1 MTEKPAEIKA
11 HLNGPRSRA
20 PAAKAGLPV
29 GGQMLA
35 YGGGYPPPMPYGY
48 PPYPY
53 GPPPLPM
60 PPIQPPAAIH
70 TSLPG
75 EVMTMVET
83 NSDLEY
89 PSISN
94 WLNHC
99 DQHPK
104 RSSYKLSQYINAF
117 DKEGF
122 VSLDQLAGPHIS
134 IEGLAGWLNLGKGT
148 TDLIIRYAE
157 HDVLLIKNRKFQL
170 QGRAT

>member
-1 MTEKPAEIKA
+1 
-11 HLNGPRSRA
+11 
-20 PAAKAGLPV
+20 
-29 GGQMLA
+29 MLA

-60 PPIQPPAAIH
+60 PPIQPPTAVH

-122 VSLDQLAGPHIS
+122 VSLDQLTGPRIS

-170 QGRAT
+170 QGGAT